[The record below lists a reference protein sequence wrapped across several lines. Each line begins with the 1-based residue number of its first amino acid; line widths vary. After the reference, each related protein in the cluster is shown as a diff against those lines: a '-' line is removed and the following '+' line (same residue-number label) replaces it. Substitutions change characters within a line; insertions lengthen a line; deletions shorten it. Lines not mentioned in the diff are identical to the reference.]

1 MIGACVEAYE
11 CGQGE
16 EWIELAS
23 TCFDWYLGKND
34 RQIKLCDHATGGCR
48 DGLQQSGANEN
59 QGAESTLSYV
69 LSLLAVYNLRGLTM
83 VEDKRPAPVSATA
96 STADA
101 GRRLKSAGG
110 T

>member
-11 CGQGE
+11 CSQE
-16 EWIELAS
+16 ETWIELAS

-34 RQIKLCDHATGGCR
+34 QQIKLYDHATGGCR

-83 VEDKRPAPVSATA
+83 TEEKR
-96 STADA
+96 STPELAAARAADA
-101 GRRLKSAGG
+101 GEAA
-110 T
+110 

>member
-11 CGQGE
+11 CDQGD

-34 RQIKLCDHATGGCR
+34 QQIKLYDHATGGCR

-83 VEDKRPAPVSATA
+83 TEAKHSTPEPAVARA
-96 STADA
+96 ADA
-101 GRRLKSAGG
+101 GEAA
-110 T
+110 